1 MPAANAPIRAFTATT
16 ASNSLLEALVF
27 SRRAAG
33 DIAKNIKS
41 SAESFDEYDF
51 NVDENAPEMPKGLR
65 TQIRAIMQK
74 AYFVLPNIKE
84 LGPGLEKVTQI
95 KDMLYKEDYRLDK
108 DLVEARSLAT
118 VAYIVLT
125 EAFKIATENAEM
137 NIGK

>member
-1 MPAANAPIRAFTATT
+1 
-16 ASNSLLEALVF
+16 
-27 SRRAAG
+27 
-33 DIAKNIKS
+33 
-41 SAESFDEYDF
+41 
-51 NVDENAPEMPKGLR
+51 MPKGLR

-74 AYFVLPNIKE
+74 AYFVLPNVKE

-95 KDMLYKEDYRLDK
+95 KNMLYKEDYRLDK